1 MCRLTSVDL
10 VQKVGH
16 NMTSSRDTG
25 RRTGST
31 GSADARS
38 TPDEPPNPVHLKA
51 DSGTR
56 FTTVNFGEAIQGV
69 QTPFSWAV
77 WQRGMEAAT
86 RKAFYA
92 LGIFS
97 REESATPESA
107 ADRISGIFYGRA
119 AGNVNL
125 FRTVGSRIPGSS
137 ADVLEE
143 KLFGQVSGTPLWREA
158 GGIARTATI
167 AVKFPFAAY
176 RSPVKARALLK
187 DQRVWWRRDVFD
199 NPPTTLP
206 AAQQLTRDGADRF
219 LEACVEHTTISMIGP
234 QLLDALSGLAE
245 QATGDPTLGPDLA
258 TGYGGMEE
266 TDMIADLWLAA
277 QGRLDIREVQRR
289 HGYHGPQ
296 ESKLESHSWR
306 EDPASALTI
315 IDGYRQ
321 RGLPDPRA
329 REQERITK
337 REATAARVLHGLPA
351 WKRPMA
357 KFMMAAAATFIT
369 GREIGKTSF
378 LHALD
383 GARCGA
389 RAVGGH
395 WAEQGILSDPEDV
408 FFLTLDE
415 VTGPGGPTLGE
426 LARQRKANH
435 ERYRC
440 LTLPAAWQGEP
451 IPIPFEEPRQQSAKT
466 QITGIG
472 VVGSA
477 VTGRARVI
485 SDPTTAEMED
495 GDILV
500 CATTDPSWT
509 PLFMLADA
517 LVIDTGGQMSHGA
530 IVARE
535 LGVCCVINTVTGTRD
550 IPDGATITVNGTTG
564 TVDILS

>member
-1 MCRLTSVDL
+1 MPNTR
-10 VQKVGH
+10 
-16 NMTSSRDTG
+16 SSG

-31 GSADARS
+31 IPADAGS
-38 TPDEPPNPVHLKA
+38 VPDEPPNPVHQKA
-51 DSGTR
+51 DAGTR

-69 QTPFSWAV
+69 QTPFSWEV

-97 REESATPESA
+97 REESATPESV
-107 ADRISGIFYGRA
+107 ADRMSAIFYGRA

-143 KLFGQVSGTPLWREA
+143 KLFGEVSGTPLWGEG
-158 GGIARTATI
+158 GGITRTATI
-167 AVKFPFAAY
+167 AVKFPIAAY
-176 RSPVKARALLK
+176 RSPAKARALLE

-199 NPPTTLP
+199 NPPTTLE
-206 AAQQLTRDGADRF
+206 AAQRLTRDAADRF
-219 LEACVEHTTISMIGP
+219 LEACIEHTTISMIGP
-234 QLLDALSGLAE
+234 QLLEALSGLAE
-245 QATGDPTLGPDLA
+245 QATGDATLGTDLA

-296 ESKLESHSWR
+296 ESKLESRSWR
-306 EDPASALTI
+306 EDPASVLTI

-321 RGLPDPRA
+321 RGLSDPRV
-329 REQERITK
+329 REQERIAK
-337 REATAARVLHGLPA
+337 REATVVRVLSGLPA
-351 WKRPMA
+351 WKRPVA
-357 KFMMAAAATFIT
+357 KFMMAAAAAFIT

-395 WAEQGILSDPEDV
+395 WAQQGILSDPEDV

-415 VTGPGGPTLGE
+415 ILGHGDPNLGE

-435 ERYRC
+435 ERYLR
-440 LTLPAAWQGEP
+440 LTLPAAWQGDP
-451 IPIPFEEPRQQSAKT
+451 IPIPLEEQRRQSRKT
-466 QITGIG
+466 RITGIG
-472 VVGSA
+472 VVGST

-485 SDPTTAEMED
+485 SDPATADMED

-535 LGVCCVINTVTGTRD
+535 LGVCCVINTVTGTVD

>member
-1 MCRLTSVDL
+1 MPNPR
-10 VQKVGH
+10 
-16 NMTSSRDTG
+16 SSG
-25 RRTGST
+25 RRTGSAV
-31 GSADARS
+31 SADAGS
-38 TPDEPPNPVHLKA
+38 VPDEPPNPVHLKA
-51 DSGTR
+51 DVGTR

-86 RKAFYA
+86 RKSFYS
-92 LGIFS
+92 LGIFN
-97 REESATPESA
+97 REESATPDSV
-107 ADRISGIFYGRA
+107 ADRIAGVFYGRA

-143 KLFGQVSGTPLWREA
+143 KLFGEVSGTPLWREG

-167 AVKFPFAAY
+167 AVKFPVAAY
-176 RSPVKARALLK
+176 RSPAKARALLE
-187 DQRVWWRRDVFD
+187 DQRVWWRREVFD

-206 AAQQLTRDGADRF
+206 AAQRLTRNAADRF
-219 LEACVEHTTISMIGP
+219 LEACIEHTTISMIGP
-234 QLLDALSGLAE
+234 QLLEALSGLAE
-245 QATGDPTLGPDLA
+245 QATGDATLGPDLA

-296 ESKLESHSWR
+296 ESKLESRSWR
-306 EDPASALTI
+306 EDSTSVLTI
-315 IDGYRQ
+315 IDGYLQ
-321 RGLPDPRA
+321 RGLPDPRV
-329 REQERITK
+329 REQERIAK
-337 REATAARVLHGLPA
+337 REATVARVLRGLPA
-351 WKRPMA
+351 WKRPVA
-357 KFMMAAAATFIT
+357 KFMMAAAAMFIT

-395 WAEQGILSDPEDV
+395 WAQQGILSDREDV

-415 VTGPGGPTLGE
+415 VTGPGDPMLGE
-426 LARQRKANH
+426 LARERQANH
-435 ERYRC
+435 ERYLR
-440 LTLPAAWQGEP
+440 LTLPAAWQGDP
-451 IPIPFEEPRQQSAKT
+451 IPIPLEEQRPQSPKT
-466 QITGIG
+466 RITGIG
-472 VVGSA
+472 VVGST

-535 LGVCCVINTVTGTRD
+535 LGVCCVINTVTGTVD